1 VRHQLYRASTSR
13 RIDDGHRESPMFNS
27 LGDDNIPCR
36 WWHPDMGPRCA
47 RCGSGRAD
55 LHDGW
60 WGTDED
66 ATDEPPKIFSSLG
79 AERHGIPWNDR
90 EQSLLG
96 LDVEPKWWHQAAG
109 YAVRD

>member
-1 VRHQLYRASTSR
+1 VRPRLYGASTSR
-13 RIDDGHRESPMFNS
+13 RIDDGHRESPYAS
-27 LGDDNIPCR
+27 LGDDSVPCR
-36 WWHPDMGPRCA
+36 WWHPDIGVRCA

-66 ATDEPPKIFSSLG
+66 ATSVPPMMFSSLG

-90 EQSLLG
+90 ERSLLG

-109 YAVRD
+109 YAVRP